1 MITKNTIILFVAL
14 IISSIFISIGLT
26 LGGKSIYS
34 FNKKSDSSVVFKY
47 NNITGTISRC
57 HYQVCREYGH
67 KVIKADDKKK
77 SSE

>member
-1 MITKNTIILFVAL
+1 MTTKNTIILSVAL

-34 FNKKSDSSVVFKY
+34 FSKKSDSDVVLKY
-47 NNITGTISRC
+47 NNITGTISYCR
-57 HYQVCREYGH
+57 YRFCREYSH